1 MIVRTWS
8 ARATQVGADSY
19 RAYFEETLLPELR
32 GISGFSGGLLLSRD
46 VNGLVELTTHTMWES
61 MNAIGAFAGDDPT
74 AAVVEPQ
81 ALAWL
86 HDSDP
91 TVVHRIVLVDA

>member
-8 ARATQVGADSY
+8 ARATQVGADAY
-19 RAYFEETLLPELR
+19 RAYFERTLLPELR

-46 VNGLVELTTHTMWES
+46 VNGLIELTTHTLWES
-61 MNAIGAFAGDDPT
+61 MDAIGAFAGDDLT

-91 TVVHRIVLVDA
+91 TVVHRIVLVGA

>member
-8 ARATQVGADSY
+8 ARATQGGADSY
-19 RAYFEETLLPELR
+19 RAYFEETLLPALR
-32 GISGFSGGLLLSRD
+32 GISGFAGGLLLSRD

-61 MNAIGAFAGDDPT
+61 MDAIDAFAGDDPT
-74 AAVVEPQ
+74 AAVVEPK

-91 TVVHRIVLVDA
+91 TVIHRTVLVDA

>member
-8 ARATQVGADSY
+8 ARATQVGADAY
-19 RAYFEETLLPELR
+19 HAYFEKTLLPELR

-61 MNAIGAFAGDDPT
+61 MNAIEAFAGDDPT
-74 AAVVEPQ
+74 VAVVEPQ

-91 TVVHRIVLVDA
+91 SVVHRIVLVDA